1 MLLQLSI
8 DVPETLEGAPQ
19 VRAEA
24 LTRFSAVLAD
34 LCQSGALGDIRTMD
48 LSKVDTT
55 EEDTAHKDYAAGYD
69 AGFTNGYRLAL
80 IGHTETPAS
89 PIPLP
94 GPSEPAPAPTAAVR
108 TGDWLGFH
116 REHTDPAGIAVPLA
130 SGALPQRIGPADIGD
145 PVNLGPL
152 LFDDPANPGR
162 QITFG
167 DALRRAADHQATVLA
182 MQPTGP
188 RPAPGPG
195 APASAYD
202 QMSTRVAYDTHGF
215 PGDPEHGQPWIDNEG
230 AQWRYH
236 ASEYAWIRQSYP
248 RAWATISDED
258 APSTLDV
265 AMPVDSYSPENLS
278 DYRAANNL
286 LRQAAGEHRL

>member
-8 DVPETLEGAPQ
+8 DVPDGKDE

-24 LTRFSAVLAD
+24 LSRMSGVLSD
-34 LCQSGALGDIRTMD
+34 LAQTGALGNIHVMD

-55 EEDTAHKDYAAGYD
+55 EEDTAHKDYADGYN
-69 AGFTNGYRLAL
+69 AGFTNGYRLAA
-80 IGHTETPAS
+80 IGHPETPAA

-94 GPSEPAPAPTAAVR
+94 GPSEPPAPAPAAVR
-108 TGDWLGFH
+108 PADWLEWH
-116 REHTDPAGIAVPLA
+116 REHTDPAGISVPLA
-130 SGALPQRIGPADIGD
+130 SGALPTRIGPADLGAP

-152 LFDDPANPGR
+152 VFDDPANPGQ

-167 DALRRAADHQATVLA
+167 DALRRATEHQATVLA
-182 MQPTGP
+182 MQPPGP

-195 APASAYD
+195 APASAFD
-202 QMSTRVAYDTHGF
+202 QMSARLAHDNHEF
-215 PGDPEHGQPWIDNEG
+215 PRDPAHGQPWIDKEG
-230 AQWRYH
+230 AEWRYH
-236 ASEYAWIRQSYP
+236 AGEYAWIRQTYP
-248 RAWATISDED
+248 RVWGTTDGDD

-265 AMPVDSYSPENLS
+265 DMPVASYSPENLH

-286 LRQAAGEHRL
+286 LRQAIGEHRL